1 MAQLCLSADERYGW
15 DPQRGYILDVEV
27 TIWGEMDDENDVSV
41 DMGMIENDDKGG
53 RESESEESAHNNNYM
68 FIYEN
73 MTSGAYYVQ

>member
-1 MAQLCLSADERYGW
+1 
-15 DPQRGYILDVEV
+15 
-27 TIWGEMDDENDVSV
+27 MDDENDVSV

-53 RESESEESAHNNNYM
+53 RESESEASAHNNNYM